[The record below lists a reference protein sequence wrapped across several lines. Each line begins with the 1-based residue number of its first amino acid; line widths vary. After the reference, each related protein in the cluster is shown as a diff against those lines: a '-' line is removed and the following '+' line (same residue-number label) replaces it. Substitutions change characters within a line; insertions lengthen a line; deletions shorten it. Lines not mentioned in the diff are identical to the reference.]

1 MNEKKGWGDTV
12 LGWFV
17 VRDEAAAAA
26 TAAEET
32 TEAATA
38 VGGAEPPAAT
48 FTGELPA
55 APGGNVDFP
64 GVYTAAGIDEEHQSF
79 VGKAADLLRNLPA
92 QTETAVKRQIVG
104 ASLKAFGVP
113 VEKIIEAAVAEIQA
127 LEGYIQA
134 GAEDTRKVH
143 EEGERRT
150 AQLTEQIEKLRR
162 VMEERVAEQTSVM
175 RACNDQKLAIQQVL
189 EFFGRETV
197 ARVVRESPKLIDP
210 SERKA

>member
-1 MNEKKGWGDTV
+1 MSERRGWGDTV

-17 VRDEAAAAA
+17 VRDETTPTENAAQEPS
-26 TAAEET
+26 AAEP
-32 TEAATA
+32 ASDIATP
-38 VGGAEPPAAT
+38 PPAT
-48 FTGELPA
+48 FSGELPA
-55 APGGNVDFP
+55 APGGKVDFA
-64 GVYTAAGIDEEHQSF
+64 GVYTAAAIDDDHQGF
-79 VGKAADLLRNLPA
+79 VGKAVELLRSLPV
-92 QTETAVKRQIVG
+92 QTEPAVKRQIVG

-143 EEGERRT
+143 EEGEQRI
-150 AQLTEQIEKLRR
+150 AQLQDQIQKLRQVMDERVTEQ
-162 VMEERVAEQTSVM
+162 QSVM
-175 RACNDQKLAIQQVL
+175 KACNDQKLSIQQVL
-189 EFFGRETV
+189 EFFGQDAV

>member
-17 VRDEAAAAA
+17 VRDEAAEGAAPAEGSEPPPADAAA
-26 TAAEET
+26 D
-32 TEAATA
+32 
-38 VGGAEPPAAT
+38 PPPAT

-55 APGGNVDFP
+55 APGGHVDFP

-79 VGKAADLLRNLPA
+79 VGRAADLLRALPA
-92 QTETAVKRQIVG
+92 QTEPAVKRQIVG

-150 AQLTEQIEKLRR
+150 AQLAEQIEKLRR